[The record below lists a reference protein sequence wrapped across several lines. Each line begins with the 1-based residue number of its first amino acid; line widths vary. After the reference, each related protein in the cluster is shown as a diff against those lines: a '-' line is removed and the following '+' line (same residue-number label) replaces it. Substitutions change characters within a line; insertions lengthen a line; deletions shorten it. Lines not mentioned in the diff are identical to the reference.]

1 MRRTGCLKDSTTSA
15 TKEAALEDVTV
26 RIGLL
31 MEAVESQRA
40 LASAALEQLRADLA
54 GLDAVVRDQI
64 RATLAEELHTLAA
77 EGDRTVL
84 SLRSA
89 ARAANLRLAV
99 WTATVSTV
107 AVAVPLGLSLW
118 LLPTRADV
126 AGLRST
132 RDELAANVVRLA
144 QQGGRAQLRRCGATQ
159 RLCVRID
166 RSAPAYGEGAD
177 YLVIKGY

>member
-1 MRRTGCLKDSTTSA
+1 
-15 TKEAALEDVTV
+15 LEDLTV

-40 LASAALEQLRADLA
+40 LASTALEQLQGHLA
-54 GLDAVVRDQI
+54 GLDGVVRDQI

-77 EGDRTVL
+77 ESDHAVR

-99 WTATVSTV
+99 WTGAVSTV
-107 AVAVPLGLSLW
+107 AVAIPLGLCLW
-118 LLPTRADV
+118 LLPTRADI
-126 AGLRST
+126 AALRST
-132 RDELAANVVRLA
+132 RDELAANVLRLA
-144 QQGGRAQLRRCGATQ
+144 QQGARAQLRRCGSTQ

-177 YLVIKGY
+177 YLIVKGY